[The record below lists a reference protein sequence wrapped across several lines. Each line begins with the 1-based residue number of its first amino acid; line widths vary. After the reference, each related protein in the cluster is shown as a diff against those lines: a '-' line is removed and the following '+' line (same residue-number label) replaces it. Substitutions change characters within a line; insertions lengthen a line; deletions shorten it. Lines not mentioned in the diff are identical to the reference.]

1 MLISNAVN
9 TVDVFVMKTILQMD
23 YLTQVKIV
31 SLANKESSNF
41 ANYFQ
46 LCRISCISF
55 ILCDNFSNTIQY
67 LLSLK
72 RNLISICK
80 TIFCG
85 FRFTFIFTKISNG
98 NKRIYHKKAKR
109 HSSSVFPTF
118 LTRIGSVFL
127 SLNMLENLSKIHNIL
142 VNIWSFLTRER
153 QFSNKP

>member
-1 MLISNAVN
+1 
-9 TVDVFVMKTILQMD
+9 MKTILQMD

-46 LCRISCISF
+46 LCCISCI
-55 ILCDNFSNTIQY
+55 Y

-118 LTRIGSVFL
+118 LTRIGSVIL

>member
-1 MLISNAVN
+1 MYHWLIKSHPILPIIFNFV
-9 TVDVFVMKTILQMD
+9 VFLVFLSFYGMRQFFE
-23 YLTQVKIV
+23 YL
-31 SLANKESSNF
+31 L
-41 ANYFQ
+41 
-46 LCRISCISF
+46 F
-55 ILCDNFSNTIQY
+55 I
-67 LLSLK
+67 LSLK

-118 LTRIGSVFL
+118 LTRIGSVIL